1 MFKKITI
8 TAAAML
14 SAGAVSAQSMPAGF
28 YVNGNVQAEY
38 VSIDATDYTFG
49 IADITLGYSGAAAG
63 SMPLGFEIEVYTI
76 QGDTIDFEPNV
87 IGSVYYDSSYGRF
100 SVGFPGAALDDY
112 VATPTFGNSKVIGLE
127 FGIPFGSLI
136 DLVLKVGD
144 APYDYGVRYDGT
156 SGDAS
161 FGLSYHQFD
170 STEYAISAGI
180 SYRVNENY
188 TVAAGVEAVEG
199 GGTEAG
205 YFSSVVADYG
215 KYGGLINIS
224 SPLGTD
230 EVFYSIEASYNVLED
245 LTLTAGYIYAGEEI
259 YSFDAQYTF
268 MDDGYVGASVLGD
281 GVNES
286 IYTAYV
292 GWNINYGG

>member
-1 MFKKITI
+1 MLKKFTI

-14 SAGAVSAQSMPAGF
+14 SAGAVSAQSMPVGF

-38 VSIDATDYTFG
+38 VSIDTSDYTFG

-76 QGDTIDFEPNV
+76 QGDTIDFDPNV
-87 IGSVYYDSSYGRF
+87 IGSIYYDSAYGRF

-112 VATPTFGNSKVIGLE
+112 IATPAFGNSKVIGLE

-170 STEYAISAGI
+170 STEHAISTAA

-188 TVAAGVEAVEG
+188 TVAAGVEAIVEG
-199 GGTEAG
+199 GTETG
-205 YFSSVVADYG
+205 YFGSVVADYG
-215 KYGGLINIS
+215 TYGGLLNIG

-245 LTLTAGYIYAGEEI
+245 LTLTVGYLYAGEEI

-268 MDDGYVGASVLGD
+268 MDDGYVGASVLGAS
-281 GVNES
+281 GGEN